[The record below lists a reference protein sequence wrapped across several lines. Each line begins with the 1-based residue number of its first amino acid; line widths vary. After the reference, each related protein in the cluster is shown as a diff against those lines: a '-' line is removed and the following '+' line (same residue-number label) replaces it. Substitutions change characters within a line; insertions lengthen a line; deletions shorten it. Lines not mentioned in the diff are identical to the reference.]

1 MLVPF
6 VPILTLF
13 AGIQNY
19 FRGTSVQL
27 KRLEAVSRSPVYAHF
42 SESLGGMATIRAF
55 VAQDRMSRENLNKLD
70 QNIRIYI
77 MMMSSNRYLR
87 SAQP

>member
-6 VPILTLF
+6 VPILTIF

-55 VAQDRMSRENLNKLD
+55 DAQERMAVENLIKLD
-70 QNIRIYI
+70 QNQRIYI
-77 MMMSSNRYLR
+77 LSLSSNR
-87 SAQP
+87 